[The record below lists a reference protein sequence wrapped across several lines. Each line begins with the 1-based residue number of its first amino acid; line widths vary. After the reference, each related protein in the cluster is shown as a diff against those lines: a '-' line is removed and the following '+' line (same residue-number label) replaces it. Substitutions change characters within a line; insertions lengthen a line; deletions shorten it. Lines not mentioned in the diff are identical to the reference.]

1 MSVQLPDILM
11 QVDGMGRGRLDLAP
25 QTEGRKK
32 KVIVLPQR
40 DTGHSL
46 KGLAPSQLPS
56 PKAGK
61 AA

>member
-11 QVDGMGRGRLDLAP
+11 QVDAMGRSRLDLAL
-25 QTEGRKK
+25 QTEGKKK
-32 KVIVLPQR
+32 KVIVLPYR
-40 DTGHSL
+40 DTEHIV

-61 AA
+61 AV